1 MVELRRRLIH
11 DVGPRRAVVGRDRGA
26 AIIAIHHASRIL
38 RIDPESVIVAMRSAK
53 RCESLAAVYGAI
65 AGSIEDVND
74 VRIFGIGEEVCVVPG
89 ALTELAIVG
98 GLRPGIA
105 TIVRAEQ
112 STLFGFNQGVNA
124 IWIGSGS
131 DCDATERSFGQSVSA

>member
-11 DVGPRRAVVGRDRGA
+11 DIGPSRAVVGRDRSA

-38 RIDPESVIVAMRSAK
+38 RIDPESVVVAMRSAK
-53 RCESLAAVYGAI
+53 GGERLAAIYGAI

-74 VRIFGIGEEVCVVPG
+74 VRIFGIGEEVRVVPG
-89 ALTELAIVG
+89 ALAELAIVG
-98 GLRPGIA
+98 GQRPGIA

-112 STLFGFNQGVNA
+112 STFFGFDKV
-124 IWIGSGS
+124 
-131 DCDATERSFGQSVSA
+131 